1 MRKTND
7 TFMPSKV
14 LDEIYDILNE
24 SICVAGNE
32 DIYYDD
38 IIWDIVRLMDGH
50 PAVRMFLW
58 EDVRNKTD
66 DGGMLFISWV
76 EGSNQLRHEHFLYR
90 DLDEDL
96 RYERGTRK
104 KKLKEK
110 NLVEEVTKKVYNE
123 YTYGNPDGPCA
134 DWFCF

>member
-1 MRKTND
+1 MRKSND

-90 DLDEDL
+90 DLDEDRL
-96 RYERGTRK
+96 YRRGTRDVRQEK
-104 KKLKEK
+104 DLVKEI
-110 NLVEEVTKKVYNE
+110 TKKVYNE
-123 YTYGNPDGPCA
+123 HAYGNPDGPCA

>member
-7 TFMPSKV
+7 TFMPSRI

-38 IIWDIVRLMDGH
+38 IIWDIVRLMDNH
-50 PAVRMFLW
+50 ADVKMFLW
-58 EDVRNKTD
+58 EDIRNKTN

-76 EGSNQLRHEHFLYR
+76 ENSNQLRHEHFLYR
-90 DLDEDL
+90 DLDENS
-96 RYERGTRK
+96 RYERGVRNVFE
-104 KKLKEK
+104 EK
-110 NLVEEVTKKVYNE
+110 NLTKEVVKKVYNE

>member
-38 IIWDIVRLMDGH
+38 IVWDIVRLMDGH

-58 EDVRNKTD
+58 EDVRNKTN

-76 EGSNQLRHEHFLYR
+76 EGNNQLRHEHFLYR
-90 DLDEDL
+90 DLDED
-96 RYERGTRK
+96 RIYRCGTRDVREEK
-104 KKLKEK
+104 DLVKEI
-110 NLVEEVTKKVYNE
+110 TKKVYNE
-123 YTYGNPDGPCA
+123 RACGNPDGPCA

>member
-24 SICVAGNE
+24 SICIAGNE
-32 DIYYDD
+32 DVYYDD
-38 IIWDIVRLMDGH
+38 IIWDIIRLMDDH
-50 PAVRMFLW
+50 PAVKMFLW
-58 EDVRNKTD
+58 EDVRNKTN

-76 EGSNQLRHEHFLYR
+76 EGNNQLRHEHFLYR
-90 DLDEDL
+90 DLDENRICQPGVRNVGKKPDL
-96 RYERGTRK
+96 
-104 KKLKEK
+104 
-110 NLVEEVTKKVYNE
+110 VQEVVKKVYNE